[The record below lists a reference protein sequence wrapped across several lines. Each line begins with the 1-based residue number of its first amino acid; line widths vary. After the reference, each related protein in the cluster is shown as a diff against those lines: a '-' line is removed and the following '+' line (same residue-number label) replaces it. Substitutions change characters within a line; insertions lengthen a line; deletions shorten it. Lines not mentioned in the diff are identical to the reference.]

1 MDKLDAVSRV
11 HLLSAAPEAAG
22 PKAHAE
28 LESMTELAAQD
39 RFGVHTVV
47 ASPDDAD
54 LILFVEHS
62 TDAGAYFQH
71 VRRHPVYRR
80 LADRCYVFCSTDRV
94 IPFLPGIYASI
105 ERSWYRSWWT
115 RSGPYLDLGLD
126 RSAGN
131 DGDRGAPAEYLFSF
145 IGTPN
150 SAPVRGAVVELRH
163 PRAQIR
169 DTAAANRNALDRDEY
184 LRTVIGSSFVL
195 CPRGGGSSSFRL
207 FETMALGRAPVII
220 SDEWVPPTGPDW
232 ESFSFH
238 VRESDVAGIPALLEA
253 NEDRAALMGRRARD
267 AFADWFAPD
276 VVFHHVV
283 EWCLELVAAVDVR
296 PRLTALYPY
305 VQLLRPYHTLRWAA
319 RSLGHG
325 SWRVPEPI
333 YKLLRVPT
341 R

>member
-1 MDKLDAVSRV
+1 MVA
-11 HLLSAAPEAAG
+11 
-22 PKAHAE
+22 
-28 LESMTELAAQD
+28 LAARD

-47 ASPDDAD
+47 SSPDDAD

-80 LADRCYVFCSTDRV
+80 LADRCYLFCSTDRV
-94 IPFLPGIYASI
+94 IPFLPGVFASI
-105 ERSWYRSWWT
+105 ERSWYRSSWT
-115 RSGPYLDLGLD
+115 RSGPYLDLNPPAD
-126 RSAGN
+126 DERVPPPS
-131 DGDRGAPAEYLFSF
+131 AEYLFSF
-145 IGTPN
+145 VGTPN
-150 SAPVRGAVVELRH
+150 SAPVRRAVVELRH
-163 PRAQIR
+163 PRALIR
-169 DTAAANRNALDRDEY
+169 DTSAANRNALSRDEY
-184 LRTVIGSSFVL
+184 LQTVFGSSFVL

-232 ESFSFH
+232 GSFSFH
-238 VRESDVAGIPALLEA
+238 VRESEVAGIPTLLQA
-253 NEDRAALMGRRARD
+253 DEDRAALMGRRARD
-267 AFADWFAPD
+267 AFAAWFAPD
-276 VVFHHVV
+276 VLFHRVV
-283 EWCLELVAAVDVR
+283 EWCLALVAAVDVR
-296 PRLTALYPY
+296 PRLMPIYPY

>member
-1 MDKLDAVSRV
+1 MDKLEPVSRV

-28 LESMTELAAQD
+28 LESMVALAAQD

-47 ASPDDAD
+47 VSPDEAD

-71 VRRHPVYRR
+71 VRRHPVYQR
-80 LADRCYVFCSTDRV
+80 LPDRCYLFCSTDRV
-94 IPFLPGIYASI
+94 IPFLPGVYASI
-105 ERSWYRSWWT
+105 ERSWYRSSWT

-126 RSAGN
+126 PSAGTA
-131 DGDRGAPAEYLFSF
+131 GDQRALAEYLFSF

-150 SAPVRGAVVELRH
+150 SAPVRGAVVELQH

-169 DTAAANRNALDRDEY
+169 DTAAANRNALNRDEY
-184 LRTVIGSSFVL
+184 LQTVLGSSFVL

-220 SDEWVPPTGPDW
+220 SDEWVPPSGPDW

-253 NEDRAALMGRRARD
+253 NQDRAAPMGRRARA
-267 AFADWFAPD
+267 AFAEWFAPE
-276 VVFHHVV
+276 VLFHRVV
-283 EWCLELVAAVDVR
+283 EWCLELVAAVDMR
-296 PRLTALYPY
+296 PRLMALYPY